1 MQDYTSYKPGDTITH
16 KSFGEGRIISVLRD
30 GDALKWEVE
39 FDEGTKKIV
48 PTPQQ
53 FVGSV
58 TELGGL
64 TFDDVKQAVRDVL
77 KEDALAGDLPE
88 IGEKWYNGKLIMIPG
103 KEGLQPKEIPINA
116 LFHKI
121 VMIRDRLRVME
132 QRINSHSLLDD
143 QEKVNLQQYITKIY
157 GSLTTFNVLFR
168 DKKEQFIGEKS

>member
-1 MQDYTSYKPGDTITH
+1 MQDFSQYQPGDTITH

-30 GDALKWEVE
+30 GSDLKWEVE
-39 FDEGTKKIV
+39 FEEGIKKMV

-58 TELGGL
+58 SEPGTL
-64 TFDDVKQAVRDVL
+64 TYDDVKQAVREVL
-77 KEDALAGDLPE
+77 REDALAGDLPE
-88 IGEKWYNGKLIMIPG
+88 IGEKWYNGKLIMVPG
-103 KEGLQPKEIPINA
+103 KEGLQQKEVPINA

-132 QRINSHSLLDD
+132 QRINSHQLLDD
-143 QEKVNLQQYITKIY
+143 QEKANLQQYITKIY

-168 DKKEQFIGEKS
+168 DKKDHFTGEKG